1 MRLLPT
7 DEFTFFALIK
17 LLNRIIELETDEL
30 ENLGVDNEET
40 LQDFVRLLLNLESN
54 LRFIYIPIEI

>member
-40 LQDFVRLLLNLESN
+40 LQDFVRLLLNLESD
-54 LRFIYIPIEI
+54 L